1 MEFAA
6 LKPMEESI
14 LKNLN
19 KIVKNFKAKL
29 KEQKVGVFVS
39 GGIDSSIIAT
49 LVFKNFKNV
58 TLISLQTKYSKDK
71 PYVELLR
78 KFLKTKPVF
87 YKLEK
92 EEIEKAKP
100 EIEKILKE
108 KRIEPL
114 KVHLPIATSFYFLCK
129 KANDL
134 GIKRALTGQGPDILF
149 AGYHKYEK
157 VPLDKL
163 NEEIKKDLP
172 LLEIDKSR
180 DNAIAKIFGI
190 TLYNP
195 YLEKEFVDLALKIPA
210 EEKIRFLKGKRV
222 EKWIM
227 RKLGEQLGLPKEIV
241 WRPKKAIQYSTGVSR
256 IMQT

>member
-1 MEFAA
+1 
-6 LKPMEESI
+6 MEEGI
-14 LKNLN
+14 LKKLN

-29 KEQKVGVFVS
+29 EEQKVGIFVS

-49 LVFKNFKNV
+49 LVFKNFKNA
-58 TLISLQTKYSKDK
+58 TLISLETKYSKDK
-71 PYVELLR
+71 PYVELLS

-87 YKLEK
+87 YKAEK

-100 EIEKILKE
+100 KIEKILKE

-129 KANDL
+129 KANEL
-134 GIKRALTGQGPDILF
+134 GIKHVFTGQGPDILF

-163 NEEIKKDLP
+163 NKEIEKDLP
-172 LLEIDKSR
+172 LLEIDKRR
-180 DNAIAKIFGI
+180 DNATAKIFGI
-190 TLYNP
+190 ILYNP
-195 YLEKEFVDLALKIPA
+195 YLEKEFVNLALKIPA
-210 EEKIRFLKGKRV
+210 EEKIKFIQGKRV

-227 RKLGEQLGLPKEIV
+227 RKLGEKLGLPKEII
-241 WRPKKAIQYSTGVSR
+241 WRPKKAIQYSTGVSKM
-256 IMQT
+256 I